1 MDTFNKQET
10 ESQDQVGSRRVRI
23 RLARAEAIYWIALIA
38 FTVLAILAHIYSYF
52 GWDFWAT
59 HELQSVHSIHGFMR
73 AVSVFGNGW
82 IPWAISTITITLLLV
97 FKFRVEA
104 WGLLLSVAGG
114 EALNRFIKLIIGR
127 PRPAA
132 NLVEIMQVERTQ
144 SFPSGH
150 VTFYACYFGFLFFL
164 AYTHLP
170 RGSFARRAALTICA
184 LPILLIGFSRV
195 YLGAHW
201 PSDVLGAYLFGGL
214 WLGFSLHVYRK
225 WKMGGNR
232 V

>member
-1 MDTFNKQET
+1 MNTFNPREAR
-10 ESQDQVGSRRVRI
+10 SQDQLNPRQNRMRPT
-23 RLARAEAIYWIALIA
+23 RAEAVYSIAVVA
-38 FTVLAILAHIYSYF
+38 FSVLAILAHLYAYF
-52 GWDFWAT
+52 GWDLLAT
-59 HELQSVHSIHGFMR
+59 HELQSVHSIHGFMY

-82 IPWAISTITITLLLV
+82 IPWVISAVTITLLLV
-97 FKFRVEA
+97 FKFRFEA

-114 EALNRFIKLIIGR
+114 EALNRLIKLIIGR

-150 VTFYACYFGFLFFL
+150 VTFYVCYFGFLFFL

-195 YLGAHW
+195 YLGVHW

-225 WKMGGNR
+225 WKMDGN
-232 V
+232 